1 MRLLL
6 KVLLALLA
14 APIIGRAQP
23 LETNAS
29 KAVLVTGQHWNRP
42 QDH

>member
-14 APIIGRAQP
+14 APIIGLRTSRNKLHPKQC
-23 LETNAS
+23 S
-29 KAVLVTGQHWNRP
+29 
-42 QDH
+42 